1 VFSALPETVSAGMNN
16 TLKLM
21 VEASSSTATPEAAE
35 TRRRLEKCWAVEVD
49 WNHYP
54 ERLSKVRNA
63 QSIKYST
70 VRRLVN

>member
-1 VFSALPETVSAGMNN
+1 MFSAWPETVSAGMNN

-35 TRRRLEKCWAVEVD
+35 TRRRLEKCWPVEVD
-49 WNHYP
+49 WN